1 MGTHSNSQLNY
12 EQLQHGCK
20 NASAGYAKSLDYYHT
35 VGYNGREIRRFS
47 GRIKA
52 VKPKP
57 QERKPQGFK

>member
-20 NASAGYAKSLDYYHT
+20 NASVDYAKSLDYYHT
-35 VGYNGREIRRFS
+35 VGYNGREIRRWA
-47 GRIKA
+47 GRLKA

-57 QERKPQGFK
+57 HEDKPQGFK